1 MSPRIKFFIRHLSV
15 SFIVAA
21 LVLGWIF
28 TVWYPAPLAKATG
41 VTHIILL
48 MLAIDVIIGP
58 ILGFIVYKAHKKSL
72 KFDLAVVILLQLA
85 ALGYG
90 VYSLAEGRPV
100 WIAFNGNRFE
110 LIRNNELLD
119 SDVSKNSI
127 DSKYY
132 SPSLL
137 GPKYV
142 AVKIAENQIERE
154 QNMFEELQGGISLAQ
169 RPERY
174 VAIAEANGRIIE
186 TAEGV
191 SDLKNYNSE
200 QAVDSILDSY
210 PNASSYLAL
219 KANEVDMTVLLD
231 EKGNTI
237 EIVDLRPWQ

>member
-1 MSPRIKFFIRHLSV
+1 MSPRIKFFIKHLST
-15 SFIVAA
+15 SFIVAL

-41 VTHIILL
+41 VTYIVLL
-48 MLAIDVIIGP
+48 MLAIDVIVGP
-58 ILGFIVYKAHKKSL
+58 ILGFIVYKANKKSL
-72 KFDLAVVILLQLA
+72 RFDLIVIILLQVS
-85 ALGYG
+85 ALSYG
-90 VYSLAEGRPV
+90 VHSLAEGRPV

-119 SDVSKNSI
+119 VSVDNRV
-127 DSKYY
+127 DNEYY
-132 SPSLL
+132 HPSLL

-142 AVKIAENQIERE
+142 AVKIAEDQLERE
-154 QNMFEELQGGISLAQ
+154 KNMFEELQGGISLAQ

-174 VAIAEANGRIIE
+174 VAIAEAKGRIIE
-186 TAEGV
+186 AAERI

-231 EKGNTI
+231 DKGNTI

>member
-15 SFIVAA
+15 SLIVAA

-41 VTHIILL
+41 VTHIVLL
-48 MLAIDVIIGP
+48 MIAIDVIVGP
-58 ILGFIVYKAHKKSL
+58 ILSLIVYKANKKTL
-72 KFDLAVVILLQLA
+72 KFDLLVIILLQIS
-85 ALGYG
+85 ALSYG
-90 VYSLAEGRPV
+90 IYSLAEGRPV
-100 WIAFNGNRFE
+100 WMAFNGNRFE

-119 SDVSKNSI
+119 VSI
-127 DSKYY
+127 DNRVDSEYY
-132 SPSLL
+132 HPSLL
-137 GPKYV
+137 GPRYV
-142 AVKIAENQIERE
+142 AVKIAVNQLERE
-154 QNMFEELQGGISLAQ
+154 KNMFEELQGGISLAQ

-191 SDLKNYNSE
+191 SDLKNYNLE

-237 EIVDLRPWQ
+237 EVVDLRPWQ

>member
-1 MSPRIKFFIRHLSV
+1 MSPRIKFFIKHLSA

-41 VTHIILL
+41 VTTIVLL
-48 MLAIDVIIGP
+48 MIAIDVIVGP

-72 KFDLAVVILLQLA
+72 KFDLMIIILLQIS
-85 ALGYG
+85 ALSYG
-90 VYSLAEGRPV
+90 IYSLAEGRPV
-100 WIAFNGNRFE
+100 WMAFNGNRFE

-119 SDVSKNSI
+119 VSIERRINNE
-127 DSKYY
+127 YY
-132 SPSLL
+132 HPSLL

-142 AVKIAENQIERE
+142 AVKIAEDALERE

-174 VAIAEANGRIIE
+174 VEVAEAKKQIIKTSE
-186 TAEGV
+186 SV
-191 SDLKNYNSE
+191 SELNNYNSE
-200 QAVDSILDSY
+200 SVVASAVDRY
-210 PNASSYLAL
+210 PNAKRYLGL
-219 KANEVDMTVLLD
+219 KANKVDMTILLD
-231 EKGNTI
+231 NKGNTI

>member
-1 MSPRIKFFIRHLSV
+1 MSARVKFFTKHLCV
-15 SFIVAA
+15 SILVAL
-21 LVLGWIF
+21 LVLTWIF

-41 VTHIILL
+41 VTHIVLL
-48 MLAIDVIIGP
+48 MIAIDVIVGP
-58 ILGFIVYKAHKKSL
+58 ILSLIVYKANKKTL
-72 KFDLAVVILLQLA
+72 KFDLLVIILLQIS
-85 ALGYG
+85 ALSYG
-90 VYSLAEGRPV
+90 IYSLAEGRPV
-100 WIAFNGNRFE
+100 WMAFNGNRFE

-119 SDVSKNSI
+119 VSI
-127 DSKYY
+127 DNRVDSEYY
-132 SPSLL
+132 HPSLL
-137 GPKYV
+137 GPRYV
-142 AVKIAENQIERE
+142 AVKIAVNQLERE
-154 QNMFEELQGGISLAQ
+154 KNMFEELQGGISLAQ

-237 EIVDLRPWQ
+237 EVVDLRPWQ

>member
-1 MSPRIKFFIRHLSV
+1 MSPRIKFFIKHLSI
-15 SFIVAA
+15 SFIVAV

-28 TVWYPAPLAKATG
+28 TVWYPVPLAKTTG
-41 VTHIILL
+41 VTAIVFI

-72 KFDLAVVILLQLA
+72 KFDLVVIVLLQLA

-119 SDVSKNSI
+119 VGI
-127 DSKYY
+127 DHRVDNEYY
-132 SPSLL
+132 HPSLL

-142 AVKIAENQIERE
+142 AVKIAEDSSERD

-174 VAIAEANGRIIE
+174 VSIAESKERIIE
-186 TAEGV
+186 TAEGI
-191 SDLKNYNSE
+191 SHLKNYNSE
-200 QAVDSILDSY
+200 QAVDNILDNY
-210 PNASSYLAL
+210 PNTNSYLGL
-219 KANEVDMTVLLD
+219 TANAVDMTVLLD
-231 EKGNTI
+231 ANGSI
-237 EIVDLRPWQ
+237 IDIVDLRPW

>member
-1 MSPRIKFFIRHLSV
+1 MSPRLKFFIKHLCISL
-15 SFIVAA
+15 IVAL
-21 LVLGWIF
+21 LVLTGIF

-41 VTHIILL
+41 VTHIVLL
-48 MLAIDVIIGP
+48 MIAIDVIVGP
-58 ILGFIVYKAHKKSL
+58 ILSLIVYKANKKTL
-72 KFDLAVVILLQLA
+72 KFDLLVIILLQIS
-85 ALGYG
+85 ALSYG
-90 VYSLAEGRPV
+90 IYSLAEGRPV
-100 WIAFNGNRFE
+100 WMAFNGNRFE

-119 SDVSKNSI
+119 VSI
-127 DSKYY
+127 DNRVDSEYY
-132 SPSLL
+132 HPSLL
-137 GPKYV
+137 GPRYV
-142 AVKIAENQIERE
+142 AVKIAVNQLERE
-154 QNMFEELQGGISLAQ
+154 KNMFEELQGGISLAQ

-237 EIVDLRPWQ
+237 EVVDLRPWQ

>member
-1 MSPRIKFFIRHLSV
+1 MSPRIKFFIKHLSV
-15 SFIVAA
+15 SLIVAA

-28 TVWYPAPLAKATG
+28 TVWYPSPLAKATG
-41 VTHIILL
+41 VTHIVLL
-48 MLAIDVIIGP
+48 ILAIDVIIGP
-58 ILGFIVYKAHKKSL
+58 ILSLIVYKANKKTL
-72 KFDLAVVILLQLA
+72 KFDLLVIILLQIS
-85 ALGYG
+85 ALSYG
-90 VYSLAEGRPV
+90 IYSLAEGRPV
-100 WIAFNGNRFE
+100 WMAFNGNRFE

-119 SDVSKNSI
+119 VSVDNRV

-132 SPSLL
+132 HPSLL
-137 GPKYV
+137 GPRYV
-142 AVKIAENQIERE
+142 AVKIAVNQLERE
-154 QNMFEELQGGISLAQ
+154 KNMFEELQGGISLAQ

-237 EIVDLRPWQ
+237 EVVDLRPWQ

>member
-1 MSPRIKFFIRHLSV
+1 MSPRLKFFIKHLCISL
-15 SFIVAA
+15 IVAL
-21 LVLGWIF
+21 LVLTGIF

-41 VTHIILL
+41 VTHIVLL
-48 MLAIDVIIGP
+48 MIAIDVIVGP
-58 ILGFIVYKAHKKSL
+58 ILSLIVYKANKKTL
-72 KFDLAVVILLQLA
+72 KFDLLVIILLQIS
-85 ALGYG
+85 ALSYG
-90 VYSLAEGRPV
+90 IYSLAEGRPV
-100 WIAFNGNRFE
+100 WMAFNGNRFE

-119 SDVSKNSI
+119 VSVDNRV
-127 DSKYY
+127 DSEYY
-132 SPSLL
+132 HPSLL
-137 GPKYV
+137 GPRYV
-142 AVKIAENQIERE
+142 AVKIAEDQLERE
-154 QNMFEELQGGISLAQ
+154 KNMFEELQGGISLAQ

-237 EIVDLRPWQ
+237 EVVDLRPWQ